1 MEKLLNT
8 TKKIIFHRQQDI
20 LSSTLILSGMFIISR
35 FFGIL
40 RYRIFFSFFTKEEF
54 GLFSIAFRIPD
65 FVFEILITGAL
76 SAAFIPLFIKN
87 KNNEEKLADTVSTI
101 SNFIIFCLISLI
113 IVLYILLGPII
124 RFMTPTLPVKELNL
138 VISMSK
144 ILLISQLPFLVLGSL
159 LSGIA
164 QANKIF
170 ILTAIAPALYSL
182 GVITGTILFSSSLGL
197 FGPVF
202 GEVIGATLF
211 LLIQLPIII
220 VLKVKYQPFKFD
232 VKVLIEFINLFIP
245 RLLTVIT
252 TQIDLTIDLFLAVI
266 TLGVG
271 AFAIFDIAQQFQFV
285 PITFIGIAF
294 AQAAL
299 PYLSDLYSE
308 KKIDEYKRIF
318 VNSILQLMYL
328 IVPISLMLIIMRT
341 PIIRLFYGGHKF
353 DWEGTVQTA
362 RTLSFFCLAMPLHTI
377 FYFITR
383 AFYSAHDTKTP
394 FKLNSLSV
402 VINTSLSIF
411 FLRILQM
418 PIWSLALAFS
428 AAITINVIF
437 LLYFF
442 YKKIT
447 EFDYKKLLYHVAKIY
462 LAGFISVLISYPAMK
477 LIDGLIIDTTRTI
490 NVFFLLITISA
501 VFGMIYLLLSWI
513 FNIEEIYLFAKL
525 IRKMKQ
531 IKKIVIE
538 LYTDLGI

>member
-1 MEKLLNT
+1 MERILNT
-8 TKKIIFHRQQDI
+8 TKKIILHRQQDI
-20 LSSTLILSGMFIISR
+20 LSSTIIISAMFIISR

-87 KNNEEKLADTVSTI
+87 KNNEEKTADTVSTI
-101 SNFIIFCLISLI
+101 SNFIIISLLI
-113 IVLYILLGPII
+113 LIVVLYVLLAPII
-124 RFMTPTLPVKELNL
+124 KLMTPTLPLRELNL
-138 VISMSK
+138 VISMSR

-159 LSGIA
+159 ISGIA

-182 GVITGTILFSSSLGL
+182 GVIAGTIIFSSSLGL
-197 FGPVF
+197 FGPV
-202 GEVIGATLF
+202 IGATIGASLF
-211 LLIQLPIII
+211 LLVQLPIVF
-220 VLKVKYQPFKFD
+220 VLKVKYRPFKVN
-232 VKVLIEFINLFIP
+232 VKVLSEFINLFIP

-252 TQIDLTIDLFLAVI
+252 TQIDLTIDLFLAVFV
-266 TLGVG
+266 LGVG
-271 AFAIFDIAQQFQFV
+271 AFATFDIAQQFQFV

-299 PYLSDLYSE
+299 PYLSDLFSE
-308 KKIDEYKRIF
+308 QKIDEFKKIF
-318 VNSILQLMYL
+318 VNSILQLAYL
-328 IVPISLMLIIMRT
+328 IIPISFMLIIMRT
-341 PIIRLFYGGHKF
+341 PVIRLFYGGHKF

-362 RTLSFFCLAMPLHTI
+362 KTLSFFSLALPFHTI

-402 VINTSLSIF
+402 LINTALSIIFLVF
-411 FLRILQM
+411 FHL

-428 AAITINVIF
+428 IAITINVS
-437 LLYFF
+437 LLLIFF
-442 YKKIT
+442 YKNIT
-447 EFDYKKLLYHVAKIY
+447 PFDYHKLIFNVIKIY
-462 LAGFISVLISYPAMK
+462 IAGLIAALVSYPTMK
-477 LIDGLIIDTTRTI
+477 LIDGLVIDTTRTI

>member
-1 MEKLLNT
+1 M
-8 TKKIIFHRQQDI
+8 
-20 LSSTLILSGMFIISR
+20 
-35 FFGIL
+35 
-40 RYRIFFSFFTKEEF
+40 
-54 GLFSIAFRIPD
+54 GL
-65 FVFEILITGAL
+65 
-76 SAAFIPLFIKN
+76 
-87 KNNEEKLADTVSTI
+87 
-101 SNFIIFCLISLI
+101 
-113 IVLYILLGPII
+113 Y
-124 RFMTPTLPVKELNL
+124 
-138 VISMSK
+138 
-144 ILLISQLPFLVLGSL
+144 
-159 LSGIA
+159 
-164 QANKIF
+164 
-170 ILTAIAPALYSL
+170 
-182 GVITGTILFSSSLGL
+182 
-197 FGPVF
+197 GPVF
-202 GEVIGATLF
+202 GAVIGATLF

-490 NVFFLLITISA
+490 NVFFLLSVISA
-501 VFGMIYLLLSWI
+501 IYGVTYLLLSWI
-513 FNIEEIYLFAKL
+513 LNIEEIYLFGQL
-525 IRKMKQ
+525 FRKMKQ

-538 LYTDLGI
+538 LFTDLGI